1 MTTFPVHVTI
11 KIQKGKG
18 NPTNQKGNFK
28 MVATFSKVE
37 VMTDKNNKPLSKNG
51 VELRR
56 VLQAATSVVMC
67 YELYMDG
74 EFLSRFK
81 VEREARAMWKDFA
94 GC

>member
-1 MTTFPVHVTI
+1 
-11 KIQKGKG
+11 
-18 NPTNQKGNFK
+18 
-28 MVATFSKVE
+28 MVASFSMVE
-37 VMTDKNNKPLSKNG
+37 VVLGKDKKPLSKNG

-74 EFLSRFK
+74 EFLSRYK
-81 VEREARAMWKDFA
+81 NEKEARSMWKDFA